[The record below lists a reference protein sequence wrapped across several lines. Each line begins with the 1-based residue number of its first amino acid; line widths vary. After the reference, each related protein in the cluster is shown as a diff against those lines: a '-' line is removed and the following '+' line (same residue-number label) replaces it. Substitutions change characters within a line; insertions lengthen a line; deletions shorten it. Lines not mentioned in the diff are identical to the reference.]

1 LADFTLA
8 NRELH
13 NFLEQICNPLQEHG
27 IHSAAV
33 ARCLEFVVPAA
44 TSRVGPEKG
53 SNMLAAFVLSFAAQG
68 RFPLPFPIS
77 LQTVAVMAVIFLLFG
92 LTPYW
97 RIVTKAG
104 YPGSIALLF
113 FIPVLNVIMLFWFA
127 FSEWPIERQA
137 AQAEMRPGS
146 LPW

>member
-1 LADFTLA
+1 
-8 NRELH
+8 
-13 NFLEQICNPLQEHG
+13 
-27 IHSAAV
+27 
-33 ARCLEFVVPAA
+33 
-44 TSRVGPEKG
+44 
-53 SNMLAAFVLSFAAQG
+53 MLAAFVLSHAAQA
-68 RFPLPFPIS
+68 PFPFPFS
-77 LQTVAVMAVIFLLFG
+77 MQTLAVMTVIFLLFG

-113 FIPVLNVIMLFWFA
+113 FIPILNVIMLFWFA